1 MIPASATLLSEL
13 EAIEG
18 WPTERRADTLNRIAN
33 LFSRYADNLTAQQI
47 ALFDT
52 VIIRLIDSA
61 DTPSLARLSQQ
72 LSQVKCALPQSM
84 RKLAFD
90 KNESVAIPVLKS
102 RDLAPELL
110 LAVVQSC
117 GPKHRLA
124 IASRHGVDPSV
135 SEALIRYGDTIV
147 HRALAGNLGARL
159 SDGSWAQMV
168 QFGESDQT
176 LAEKLSRRSD
186 LQGPLK
192 RKIQAKVED
201 SKMRAL
207 QALPQVMRDKIEN
220 TIATT
225 DESEKLGDSEPP
237 DYATAL
243 AGMVELN
250 RKGKLNDSTV
260 NRFAVC
266 RDYTNV
272 VAALAFLTGSP
283 VEVIQ
288 PLIVGDNADGLVLAC
303 KASRLNWATATMV
316 LKHRPGL
323 APISAEELE
332 KAKKTFETFSLS
344 AAQRTMRF

>member
-1 MIPASATLLSEL
+1 MIPASATLLSEFDAV
-13 EAIEG
+13 EA
-18 WPTERRADTLNRIAN
+18 WPAERRADTLHRIAN
-33 LFSRYADNLTAQQI
+33 LFSRYADSLTAHQI
-47 ALFDT
+47 ALFDD
-52 VIIRLIDSA
+52 IFSRLIDGV
-61 DTPSLARLSQQ
+61 DTQSLARLSQQ
-72 LSQVKCALPQSM
+72 LSQVKCASPQSM

-90 KNESVAIPVLKS
+90 KNESVALPVLKS
-102 RDLAPELL
+102 RDVAQELL
-110 LAVVQSC
+110 VDVVQSC

-135 SEALIRYGDTIV
+135 SEALIRHGDAIV
-147 HRALAGNLGARL
+147 HRTLAENLGARL
-159 SDGSWAQMV
+159 SDGSWAQLV
-168 QFGESDQT
+168 QLGESDQA
-176 LAEKLSRRSD
+176 LAEKLARRSD

-201 SKMRAL
+201 SRMRVL

-225 DESEKLGDSEPP
+225 DKNEISGNSEPA
-237 DYATAL
+237 DYAAAL
-243 AGMVELN
+243 ASMVELN

-288 PLIVGDNADGLVLAC
+288 PLIVGNNADGLVLAC
-303 KASRLNWATATMV
+303 KASRLNWATATMI

-344 AAQRTMRF
+344 AAQRTIRF

>member
-1 MIPASATLLSEL
+1 MIPASATLLPEL
-13 EAIEG
+13 DAIEA
-18 WPTERRADTLNRIAN
+18 WPAERRADTLHRIAN
-33 LFSRYADNLTAQQI
+33 LFSRCADSLTAPQI
-47 ALFDT
+47 ALFDNI
-52 VIIRLIDSA
+52 IIRLTDGA
-61 DTPSLARLSQQ
+61 DAQSLARLSQQ
-72 LSQVKCALPQSM
+72 LSQVKCELPGSVK
-84 RKLAFD
+84 KLVFNE
-90 KNESVAIPVLKS
+90 NESVATPVLKS
-102 RDLAPELL
+102 RDVAPELL

-124 IASRHGVDPSV
+124 IASRHGVDTSV
-135 SEALIRYGDTIV
+135 SEALIRCGDTAV
-147 HRALAGNLGARL
+147 HRVLAGNLGARL
-159 SDGSWAQMV
+159 SDGSWAQLV
-168 QFGESDQT
+168 QFGENDPA
-176 LAEKLSRRSD
+176 LAEKLARRSD

-225 DESEKLGDSEPP
+225 DKSEKLGDSEPA
-237 DYATAL
+237 DYAAAL

-288 PLIVGDNADGLVLAC
+288 PLIAGDNADGLVLAC
-303 KASRLNWATATMV
+303 KASRLNWATATMI

-344 AAQRTMRF
+344 AAQRTVRF